1 MVKAFDYQTF
11 YYKHVS
17 NRLNFTNFGGR
28 IVMSDVKRKFATI
41 LATDCV
47 GFSKHMLDD
56 EEATFESLNAC
67 RQIIDTFI
75 EQHGGRIFHTAGD
88 SVLADFESPIETVNC
103 AIKFQETIHER
114 NQTISEEDKRRKLLW
129 RIGIHSDDVIFE
141 KDNVYGNGVNI
152 AARLEAQC
160 APGQILVSRVI
171 NEQIASKIE
180 AISRAAGTKKLKNI
194 STEFEVFTISTDKT
208 NNSETAANAK
218 EQEDTDRTQKP
229 TLSILPFKNL
239 NENEDSSFLI
249 DGVYE
254 DIVTELSMVRQLSI
268 VSRQSSVNF
277 ADSDNELD
285 DFISQ
290 FKVNYLIQGSIRS
303 SGSKVRVTVSLLEAE
318 TKEIVWSKR
327 FDRNL
332 DDIFEVQD
340 EIVRSVT
347 QAILGEIELA
357 SLNRAKRKPTQN
369 MSSYEFLLRGKEGHH
384 AIDKEANANA
394 LEMFD
399 KAIDSDPNN
408 AQAYAWKA
416 CTMGQAFGR
425 GWIQKPLEEVMPEF
439 NKLMDHALKADPNDF
454 ELHRLLCG
462 ISTMTGKLKVAVEH
476 GKKAYDMV
484 PNDPRIL
491 QQYGE
496 ILLKTGKTRQ
506 GCDLTLLA
514 LEYDPVAQGQINSDK
529 RKSDAVFGCLMD
541 DRVDLGLEIAEEIEA
556 CAENTLLF
564 SAALSVAKHGS
575 LEPYKWLV
583 NDLKKSNFQGLEAA
597 IEEMGKYDVVV
608 QSTLREVYLDH
619 IAKLQPNLQLVS

>member
-1 MVKAFDYQTF
+1 
-11 YYKHVS
+11 
-17 NRLNFTNFGGR
+17 
-28 IVMSDVKRKFATI
+28 MSDVKRKFATI

-47 GFSKHMLDD
+47 GFSKHMLED
-56 EEATFESLNAC
+56 EEATFESLNSC
-67 RQIIDTFI
+67 REIIDSLI
-75 EQHGGRIFHTAGD
+75 KQNGGRIFHTAGD
-88 SVLADFESPIETVNC
+88 SVLADFESAVETVNC
-103 AIKFQETIHER
+103 AIKFQEAIHER
-114 NQTISEEDKRRKLLW
+114 NQTMSEEDRRRKLLW

-171 NEQIASKIE
+171 NEQVASRIE
-180 AISRAAGTKKLKNI
+180 AISQAAGTKKLKNI
-194 STEFEVFTISTDKT
+194 SSEFEVFTISTEKT
-208 NNSETAANAK
+208 NNFESIEMAEEK
-218 EQEDTDRTQKP
+218 DDTDRTQKP

-254 DIVTELSMVRQLSI
+254 DILTELSMVRQLSI

-285 DFISQ
+285 QFVSQ

-303 SGSKVRVTVSLLEAE
+303 SGSKVRVTVSLLDAE

-357 SLNRAKRKPTQN
+357 SLNRAKRKPTEN
-369 MSSYEFLLRGKEGHH
+369 MSSYEFLLKGKEGHH
-384 AIDKEANANA
+384 AIDAEANANA
-394 LEMFD
+394 LKMFD
-399 KAIDSDPNN
+399 KAIEADPNN
-408 AQAYAWKA
+408 SQAYAWKA
-416 CTMGQAFGR
+416 CTMGQALGR
-425 GWIQKPLEEVMPEF
+425 GWIQKSLEEVMPDF
-439 NKLMDHALKADPNDF
+439 NNLMDQALRADPNDF
-454 ELHRLLCG
+454 ELHRILCG
-462 ISTMTGKLKVAVEH
+462 ISTMTGKFKAALEH

-496 ILLKTGKTRQ
+496 ILLKTGKTKL

-514 LEYDPVAQGQINSDK
+514 LEYDPVAQGQTNSDK

-541 DRVDLGLEIAEEIEA
+541 DRGELGLELAEEIEV

-564 SAALSVAKHGS
+564 AAALSVAMHGS
-575 LEPYKWLV
+575 LESYTWLV
-583 NDLKKSNFQGLEAA
+583 NDLKKADFEGIQAA

-608 QSTLREVYLDH
+608 QSTLREVFLDH
-619 IAKLQPNLQLVS
+619 ITKLQPNLKLVS

>member
-1 MVKAFDYQTF
+1 M
-11 YYKHVS
+11 
-17 NRLNFTNFGGR
+17 G
-28 IVMSDVKRKFATI
+28 DVKRKFATI

-47 GFSKHMLDD
+47 GFSKHMLED
-56 EEATFESLNAC
+56 EQATFESLNAC
-67 RQIIDTFI
+67 REIIDSLI

-103 AIKFQETIHER
+103 AIKFQEAIQER
-114 NQTISEEDKRRKLLW
+114 NETISDEDPRRKLLW

-160 APGQILVSRVI
+160 APGQILVSKAI
-171 NEQIASKIE
+171 NEQVASRIE

-194 STEFEVFTISTDKT
+194 SSEFEVFTISTDKT
-208 NNSETAANAK
+208 NNLESADISE
-218 EQEDTDRTQKP
+218 EQEEADRTQKP

-254 DIVTELSMVRQLSI
+254 DILTELSMVRQLSI

-277 ADSDNELD
+277 ADSDKELD
-285 DFISQ
+285 DFIAQ

-303 SGSKVRVTVSLLEAE
+303 SGSKVRVTVSLLEAD

-384 AIDKEANANA
+384 AIDKEANAHA

-399 KAIDSDPNN
+399 KAIEADPAN

-416 CTMGQAFGR
+416 CTMGQALGR
-425 GWIQKPLEEVMPEF
+425 GWIEKSLEEVMPEF

-462 ISTMTGKLKVAVEH
+462 ISTMTGKFKAAVEH

-496 ILLKTGKTRQ
+496 ILLKTGKTKQ

-514 LEYDPVAQGQINSDK
+514 LEYDPVAQGQTNSDK

-541 DRVDLGLEIAEEIEA
+541 DRVELGLELAEEIEA
-556 CAENTLLF
+556 CSENILLF
-564 SAALSVAKHGS
+564 AAALSVAKHGS
-575 LEPYKWLV
+575 LEPCPWLIK
-583 NDLKKSNFQGLEAA
+583 DLKTCNFEGLEAA
-597 IEEMGKYDVVV
+597 IEEMGRYDVVV
-608 QSTLREVYLDH
+608 QSKLREVFLDH
-619 IAKLQPNLQLVS
+619 VAKLQPKLQLVS

>member
-1 MVKAFDYQTF
+1 M
-11 YYKHVS
+11 
-17 NRLNFTNFGGR
+17 
-28 IVMSDVKRKFATI
+28 
-41 LATDCV
+41 
-47 GFSKHMLDD
+47 
-56 EEATFESLNAC
+56 
-67 RQIIDTFI
+67 
-75 EQHGGRIFHTAGD
+75 
-88 SVLADFESPIETVNC
+88 
-103 AIKFQETIHER
+103 
-114 NQTISEEDKRRKLLW
+114 
-129 RIGIHSDDVIFE
+129 
-141 KDNVYGNGVNI
+141 
-152 AARLEAQC
+152 
-160 APGQILVSRVI
+160 
-171 NEQIASKIE
+171 
-180 AISRAAGTKKLKNI
+180 
-194 STEFEVFTISTDKT
+194 
-208 NNSETAANAK
+208 
-218 EQEDTDRTQKP
+218 
-229 TLSILPFKNL
+229 
-239 NENEDSSFLI
+239 
-249 DGVYE
+249 YE

-439 NKLMDHALKADPNDF
+439 NKLMDHALKAAPNDF
-454 ELHRLLCG
+454 
-462 ISTMTGKLKVAVEH
+462 
-476 GKKAYDMV
+476 
-484 PNDPRIL
+484 
-491 QQYGE
+491 
-496 ILLKTGKTRQ
+496 
-506 GCDLTLLA
+506 
-514 LEYDPVAQGQINSDK
+514 
-529 RKSDAVFGCLMD
+529 
-541 DRVDLGLEIAEEIEA
+541 
-556 CAENTLLF
+556 
-564 SAALSVAKHGS
+564 
-575 LEPYKWLV
+575 
-583 NDLKKSNFQGLEAA
+583 
-597 IEEMGKYDVVV
+597 
-608 QSTLREVYLDH
+608 
-619 IAKLQPNLQLVS
+619 